1 MERRRLEWIE
11 VTIRGVNR
19 VGVGSEPKLNI
30 VGHDHSCQQD
40 QSQLT
45 LKAAG
50 PRSRGVLVQVL
61 VRTKLQRCPGSRGQC
76 QTTAGVPL
84 SKVLNPQNAN
94 VGCTLLSSLSCW
106 DRLQDPPHEP
116 KQERRVKGEEPA
128 SVFMLKQHLHFIYP
142 L

>member
-1 MERRRLEWIE
+1 M
-11 VTIRGVNR
+11 TIRGVNR
-19 VGVGSEPKLNI
+19 AGVGSEPKLNI
-30 VGHDHSCQQD
+30 VGHDHSCQQN

-61 VRTKLQRCPGSRGQC
+61 VCTKLQRCSGSGGHC
-76 QTTAGVPL
+76 QSTAEVPL

-94 VGCTLLSSLSCW
+94 VGCTLLSPISCW
-106 DRLQDPPHEP
+106 DRLQDPPHEA
-116 KQERRVKGEEPA
+116 KQGRRVKGKEPA
-128 SVFMLKQHLHFIYP
+128 SVFMLKRHLHFIYP